1 MSGVA
6 STELAVAGWVLLAVY
21 ALVVVTLVVRG
32 SRRTRSMR
40 DYALGSVAFSPVF
53 VGLSLAASMTS
64 AATFIINPGLIGL
77 FGVSGVVCL
86 ALVLPVVCLGS
97 LVVLTKGF
105 RRYGTTSQ
113 ATTMAQWIGT
123 RYGSPGFSLFFAA
136 LSLLLVTFVVLICV
150 GLTKVLAWTLGVDQV
165 WVLVGVVVFVF
176 GTMTFGGANSMVY
189 TNTIQALLMIVVA
202 VLLLGSGY
210 EHFSAGIGGLL
221 DELAAIDEN
230 LATATNPASFL
241 FRDWFEIGVCTVVVG
256 VAIVCQPHIITK
268 SLLLKSDRDVNR
280 FLLVAVVVE
289 ILFFS
294 VVVVGLYARL
304 EFPTLQLGGV
314 PLRPDD
320 LMAAYVVRE
329 FPVYAGV
336 VVILGLL
343 SAGISTLEGLI
354 QSLSTTLTSDI
365 LRPVFGR
372 FFPREQGARARF
384 EVRLNRGVIA
394 ALAVAALVL
403 SYDQLVDPSV
413 SVAIFAQYGVYAYF
427 AAAFVPT
434 ILGIFGRDVPR
445 AAPVAASLAAL
456 LVHFSVYYGR
466 LTPYMQTPVRN
477 PGVAAALAIVASV
490 VVGLVLVAV
499 LRTRESEEAAAGAS
513 AVSGAPRTAKVA

>member
-1 MSGVA
+1 VSGA
-6 STELAVAGWVLLAVY
+6 SSTELVVAGWVVLCVY
-21 ALVVVTLVVRG
+21 ALVALGLVVRG
-32 SRRTRSMR
+32 SRKTRSMR
-40 DYALGSVAFSPVF
+40 DYALGSIAFSPVF

-77 FGVSGVVCL
+77 FGVSGVICL

-113 ATTMAQWIGT
+113 ATTMAQWIGS
-123 RYGSPGFSLFFAA
+123 RYGSPGFSLFFAF
-136 LSLLLVTFVVLICV
+136 LSLLLLTFIVLICV
-150 GLTKVLAWTLGVDQV
+150 GLTKVLAWTLGVDQT
-165 WVLVGVVVFVF
+165 WVLVGVVAFVF

-189 TNTIQALLMIVVA
+189 TNALQALLMIVVA

-210 EHFSAGIGGLL
+210 EHFSEGVSGLL
-221 DELAAIDEN
+221 GQLAAIDPN
-230 LATATNPASFL
+230 LATLTNPASFL

-289 ILFFS
+289 LLFFS
-294 VVVVGLYARL
+294 VVGVGLYARL

-314 PLRPDD
+314 ALRPDD
-320 LMAAYVVRE
+320 LMSAYVVRE
-329 FPVYAGV
+329 FPVYAAI
-336 VVILGLL
+336 VVIMGLL

-354 QSLSTTLTSDI
+354 QSLSTTVTTDI
-365 LRPVFGR
+365 LTPLFGR
-372 FFPREQGARARF
+372 RFPKDEAARTRF
-384 EVRLNRGVIA
+384 QIRLNRGVIVVL
-394 ALAVAALVL
+394 ALAALVL
-403 SYDQLVDPSV
+403 SYDQLVNPSV
-413 SVAIFAQYGVYAYF
+413 SVAIFAQNGVYAYF

-434 ILGIFGRDVPR
+434 VFGIFGRNVPR
-445 AAPVAASLAAL
+445 LAPIAASVAALA
-456 LVHFSVYYGR
+456 VHFGVYYGR

-477 PGVAAALAIVASV
+477 PGVAAALAILSSV
-490 VVGLVLVAV
+490 VVGVGLVLV
-499 LRTRESEEAAAGAS
+499 LRHAAQPETA
-513 AVSGAPRTAKVA
+513 APLRVRDADELG